1 MDAAKTY
8 DAAEAGRGERPSKV
22 YIYGNLDSSPSMI
35 TRGYF
40 PGWSIGGWVLP
51 GVLKRIGT
59 KRVAQLKRRIVADL
73 TTTFAAQYARTVSLR
88 GLIAP
93 QTLAACWHRSSG
105 AKYLVDPRYRTCDGS
120 VA

>member
-1 MDAAKTY
+1 
-8 DAAEAGRGERPSKV
+8 
-22 YIYGNLDSSPSMI
+22 
-35 TRGYF
+35 
-40 PGWSIGGWVLP
+40 VLP

-88 GLIAP
+88 ELIAP

-105 AKYLVDPRYRTCDGS
+105 AKYLVDPRLERKPLLIETETGS
-120 VA
+120 